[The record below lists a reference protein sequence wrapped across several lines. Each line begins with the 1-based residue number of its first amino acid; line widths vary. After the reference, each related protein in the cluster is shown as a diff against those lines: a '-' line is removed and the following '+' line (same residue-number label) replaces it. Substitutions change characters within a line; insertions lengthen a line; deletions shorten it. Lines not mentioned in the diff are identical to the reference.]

1 MTGDCIYTTDVCL
14 DKDGYP
20 RVKWQK
26 RMWRL
31 NRLVFTLVHGDIP
44 EGNVIGHSCN
54 NTGCIN
60 PHHLYLTTAT
70 ENSTQAKID
79 GLYRTGHLCE
89 KIKEAY
95 DDWFNICVLYHE
107 HNLSQKTI
115 AEMYSTNQGRISE
128 VIRANKENYEGTFSS
143 LVV

>member
-1 MTGDCIYTTDVCL
+1 MTGDCVYTTDVCL

-26 RMWRL
+26 RIWRL

-44 EGNVIGHSCN
+44 EGKVIGHSCN

-60 PHHLYLTTAT
+60 PHHLYLTTAA

-79 GLYRTGHLCE
+79 GLYRTGHVSD
-89 KIKEAY
+89 KIKEIHN
-95 DDWFNICVLYHE
+95 DWFNICVLYHE
-107 HNLSQKTI
+107 YNLSQQTI
-115 AEMYSTNQGRISE
+115 ADRYSTHQSRISE
-128 VIRANKENYEGTFSS
+128 VIRVNRDNYERTFSS